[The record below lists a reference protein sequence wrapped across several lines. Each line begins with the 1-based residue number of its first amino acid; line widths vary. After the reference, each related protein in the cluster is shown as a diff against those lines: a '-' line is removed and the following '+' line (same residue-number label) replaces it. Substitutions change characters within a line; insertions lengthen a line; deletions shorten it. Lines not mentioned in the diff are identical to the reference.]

1 MLLSLAWRNLA
12 RNRRRTIMTGFAVAT
27 AVILLGWLVGFTYGG
42 YDQMVDQAT
51 RIRVGHIQIMPEGYL
66 DQPAP
71 KRVVPGAEELARHI
85 AALDGVKAVSPRV
98 LAEGMLGRDSE
109 RVPVEL
115 VGVEPEA
122 ERAATVVPEG
132 VIRGERATSW
142 CRREMADALS
152 VLGGDEA
159 LFDRWCEAAGQGE
172 FLSKGRPQAIVL
184 GTGVAKR
191 LVVSVGDEITV
202 QVVRAVGREDEA
214 DENGEN
220 AGARMQRQL
229 VVAGIVAAGRP
240 DIDERGAYLDAST
253 LGDML
258 GTDGPNEIVVVLDS
272 IRDLEEIR
280 GEVSAIVGNT
290 DGGVVHTWAERDP
303 TLASLIEMT
312 KSSRAIFFAIL
323 AFLVVLSVANAMLMS
338 VLERRREF
346 GVMLALGVRPST
358 LMGMIMTEVALLGV
372 VAVAIGA
379 AVATGIEIFGRL
391 HGWPVEWIGMNYE
404 ARDAMTLSDLHG
416 TTFRANMPTA
426 GALLIVF
433 GVYAMF
439 LLTGLWAA
447 FQARRI
453 DAVEALKGK

>member
-12 RNRRRTIMTGFAVAT
+12 RNRRRTFMTGFAVAT
-27 AVILLGWLVGFTYGG
+27 AVILLGWLVGFTHGG

-51 RIRVGHIQIMPEGYL
+51 GIRVGHIQVMPEGYL
-66 DQPAP
+66 DQPSP
-71 KRVVPGAEELARHI
+71 KRVVPGAEDLARRI
-85 AALDGVKAVSPRV
+85 AAIDGVKAVSPRV
-98 LAEGMLGRDSE
+98 LAEGLLGRDSE

-122 ERAATVVPEG
+122 ERAATVVHVG
-132 VIRGERATSW
+132 VIRGERATRW

-152 VLGGDEA
+152 VLGGDEE
-159 LFDRWCEAAGQGE
+159 LFGHWCEAAGRGE
-172 FLSKGRPQAIVL
+172 FLSRDRPRDIVL

-202 QVVRAVGREDEA
+202 QVVRAVGHQ
-214 DENGEN
+214 GEGGEE
-220 AGARMQRQL
+220 AGARMQRRL

-240 DIDERGAYLDAST
+240 EIDERGAYLHAST
-253 LGDML
+253 LADML

-272 IRDLEEIR
+272 IRSLEEVR
-280 GEVSAIVGNT
+280 GEVSAIVDHA
-290 DGGVVHTWAERDP
+290 DGIVVHSWAERDP
-303 TLASLIEMT
+303 TLASIIEMM

-323 AFLVVLSVANAMLMS
+323 AFLVVLSVANATLMS

-358 LMGMIMTEVALLGV
+358 LMGMIMTEVALLGA

-379 AVATGIEIFGRL
+379 AVAAGIEIFGRL

-416 TTFRANMPTA
+416 STFHANMPTA

-439 LLTGLWAA
+439 LLTGLWSA

-453 DAVEALKGK
+453 DAAEALKGK